1 MKAGS
6 TSNTIA
12 IFDQFAEGYQ
22 EKYMDQGLYSDS
34 LDLFC
39 QQLQKP
45 DAELLDVGCGP
56 GNISKYL
63 LEKSPGLRMLGIDL
77 APKMLELARKNIP
90 SGDFRKMDCRNIA
103 QLEQE
108 FDCIIAGF
116 CLPYLSEEEA
126 EKFIEDAAAKLRSG
140 GLLYLSTMEDD
151 PKRSGWKTS
160 SSGKKP
166 ELFIRYYQESFLV
179 KALEGNQLKLL
190 HRKLLKNPQEKEETA
205 RDLILIAKK
214 FL

>member
-1 MKAGS
+1 MKANS

-12 IFDQFAEGYQ
+12 IFDQFAEGYE
-22 EKYMDQGLYSDS
+22 EKYMNQGLYSDS

-39 QQLQKP
+39 EKLQRP
-45 DAELLDVGCGP
+45 DAKILDVGCGP

-63 LEKSPGLRMLGIDL
+63 LEKCPGLQVLGIDL

-90 SGDFRKMDCRNIA
+90 SGNFRKMDCRHIA

-108 FDCIIAGF
+108 FDGIIAGF

-126 EKFIEDAAAKLRSG
+126 LKFIKDAAAKLRPG

-151 PKRSGWKTS
+151 PARSGWKPS

-166 ELFIRYYQESFLV
+166 GLFIRYYRENFLV
-179 KALEGNQLKLL
+179 QALEENRLKLIHL
-190 HRKLLKNPQEKEETA
+190 KRVKNPQEREETA

-214 FL
+214 SL